1 MKEEDFFYI
10 NNILHYKISDKESL
24 SFDFLK
30 GRLFNRLKRI
40 EHESLIKKAIGKNK
54 VKLKIFDA
62 TAGSLIDSI
71 IFLKLGHR
79 VVACEQSK
87 ILYRLLDDAIL
98 RAKNEYNFFENLS
111 LINSDSAKIVDSHLN
126 SDIFYFDPMFKDIK
140 QNTKRSGTLQKIGNV
155 LSIER
160 LEDTSE
166 QIFNQMLKKKYKK
179 IIVKRPIKSNP
190 LHEKINYQVKGKA
203 IRYDI
208 YIKPN
213 YGAPYLSRTDTPEGT
228 RF

>member
-1 MKEEDFFYI
+1 MKEEYFFYKD
-10 NNILHYKISDKESL
+10 NILHYRISDKESL

-54 VKLKIFDA
+54 AHLKIFDA
-62 TAGSLIDSI
+62 TAGSLIDTI
-71 IFLKLGHR
+71 ILLKLGHE

-126 SDIFYFDPMFKDIK
+126 SDIFYFDPMFEEVK

-155 LSIER
+155 LSFEK
-160 LEDTSE
+160 LEDTSA
-166 QIFNQMLKKKYKK
+166 QIFDHMLKKKYKK
-179 IIVKRPIKSNP
+179 VIVKRPIKSNP
-190 LHEKINYQVKGKA
+190 LYEKINYQVKGKA
-203 IRYDI
+203 IRYDV
-208 YIKPN
+208 YVK
-213 YGAPYLSRTDTPEGT
+213 T
-228 RF
+228 

>member
-1 MKEEDFFYI
+1 MKEEDFFFI
-10 NNILHYKISDKESL
+10 NNILHYRISDKESL

-111 LINSDSAKIVDSHLN
+111 FINSDSAKIVDSHLD

-190 LHEKINYQVKGKA
+190 LHEKINYQVKGKS

-208 YIKPN
+208 YIK
-213 YGAPYLSRTDTPEGT
+213 T
-228 RF
+228 

>member
-1 MKEEDFFYI
+1 MKEEDFFYG
-10 NNILHYKISDKESL
+10 NNILHYRISDKESL

-111 LINSDSAKIVDSHLN
+111 FINSDSAKIVDSHLD
-126 SDIFYFDPMFKDIK
+126 SDVFYFDPMFKDIK
-140 QNTKRSGTLQKIGNV
+140 QNIKRSGTLQKIGNV
-155 LSIER
+155 LSLER
-160 LEDTSE
+160 LEDTSQ
-166 QIFNQMLKKKYKK
+166 QIFNQILKKKYKK

-203 IRYDI
+203 IRYDV
-208 YIKPN
+208 YIK
-213 YGAPYLSRTDTPEGT
+213 T
-228 RF
+228 

>member
-10 NNILHYKISDKESL
+10 NNILHYRISDKESL

-87 ILYRLLDDAIL
+87 ILFRLLDDAIL

-111 LINSDSAKIVDSHLN
+111 FINSDSAKIVDSHLD

-208 YIKPN
+208 YIK
-213 YGAPYLSRTDTPEGT
+213 T
-228 RF
+228 

>member
-1 MKEEDFFYI
+1 MKEEDFFYK

-111 LINSDSAKIVDSHLN
+111 FINSDSAKIVDSHSD

-140 QNTKRSGTLQKIGNV
+140 QNIKRSGTLQKIGNV
-155 LSIER
+155 LSLER
-160 LEDTSE
+160 LEDTSQ

-190 LHEKINYQVKGKA
+190 LYEKINYQVKGKA
-203 IRYDI
+203 IRYDV
-208 YIKPN
+208 YIK
-213 YGAPYLSRTDTPEGT
+213 T
-228 RF
+228 

>member
-1 MKEEDFFYI
+1 MKEEGFFYI
-10 NNILHYKISDKESL
+10 NNILHYRISDKESL

-111 LINSDSAKIVDSHLN
+111 FINSDSAKIVDYHLD

-140 QNTKRSGTLQKIGNV
+140 QNVKRSGTLQKIGNV
-155 LSIER
+155 LSLER
-160 LEDTSE
+160 LEDTSQ
-166 QIFNQMLKKKYKK
+166 QIFNQILKKKYKK

-190 LHEKINYQVKGKA
+190 LYEKINYQVKGKA

-208 YIKPN
+208 YIK
-213 YGAPYLSRTDTPEGT
+213 T
-228 RF
+228 

>member
-1 MKEEDFFYI
+1 MKEEDFFYV
-10 NNILHYKISDKESL
+10 NNILHYRISDKESL

-40 EHESLIKKAIGKNK
+40 EHESLIKKAVGKNK

-111 LINSDSAKIVDSHLN
+111 FINSDSAKIVDSHLN

-208 YIKPN
+208 YIK
-213 YGAPYLSRTDTPEGT
+213 T
-228 RF
+228 

>member
-40 EHESLIKKAIGKNK
+40 EHESLIKKAVGKNK
-54 VKLKIFDA
+54 AQLKIFDA
-62 TAGSLIDSI
+62 TAGSLIDTI
-71 IFLKLGHR
+71 ILLKLGHE

-111 LINSDSAKIVDSHLN
+111 FINSDSAKIIDSHSG

-140 QNTKRSGTLQKIGNV
+140 QNTKRSGTLQKIGNA
-155 LSIER
+155 LSLER

-166 QIFNQMLKKKYKK
+166 QIFNQMLRKKYKK

-190 LHEKINYQVKGKA
+190 LCEKINYQVKGKA

-208 YIKPN
+208 YIK
-213 YGAPYLSRTDTPEGT
+213 T
-228 RF
+228 

>member
-10 NNILHYKISDKESL
+10 NNILHYRISDKESL

-111 LINSDSAKIVDSHLN
+111 FINSDSAKIVDSHLD

-140 QNTKRSGTLQKIGNV
+140 QNTKRSGTLQKIGNA
-155 LSIER
+155 LSLER

-190 LHEKINYQVKGKA
+190 LYEKINYQVKGKA

-208 YIKPN
+208 YIQ
-213 YGAPYLSRTDTPEGT
+213 T
-228 RF
+228 

>member
-1 MKEEDFFYI
+1 MKEEDFFYK

-30 GRLFNRLKRI
+30 GRLFSRLKRI
-40 EHESLIKKAIGKNK
+40 EHESLIKKAIGKNRAL
-54 VKLKIFDA
+54 LKIFDV
-62 TAGSLIDSI
+62 TAGSLIDTI
-71 IFLKLGHR
+71 ILLKLGHE
-79 VVACEQSK
+79 VIACEHSE
-87 ILYRLLDDAIL
+87 ILYKLLDDAIL

-111 LINSDSAKIVDSHLN
+111 FINSDSAKIIDSHSD

-155 LSIER
+155 LSLER

-166 QIFNQMLKKKYKK
+166 QIFNQMLEKKYKK

-190 LHEKINYQVKGKA
+190 LYEKINYQVKGKA
-203 IRYDI
+203 IRYDV
-208 YIKPN
+208 YIK
-213 YGAPYLSRTDTPEGT
+213 T
-228 RF
+228 

>member
-1 MKEEDFFYI
+1 MKEEDFFYK
-10 NNILHYKISDKESL
+10 NNILHYRISDKESL

-111 LINSDSAKIVDSHLN
+111 FINSDSAKIVDSFLD

-155 LSIER
+155 LSLER
-160 LEDTSE
+160 LEDTSQ
-166 QIFNQMLKKKYKK
+166 QIFNQILKKKYKK

-190 LHEKINYQVKGKA
+190 LHEKINYQVKGNA

-208 YIKPN
+208 YIK
-213 YGAPYLSRTDTPEGT
+213 T
-228 RF
+228 

>member
-54 VKLKIFDA
+54 AHLKIFDA
-62 TAGSLIDSI
+62 TAGSLIDTI
-71 IFLKLGHR
+71 IFLKLGHK

-111 LINSDSAKIVDSHLN
+111 FINSDSAKILDSHLD

-155 LSIER
+155 LSLER

-190 LHEKINYQVKGKA
+190 LYEKINYQVKGKA

-208 YIKPN
+208 YIK
-213 YGAPYLSRTDTPEGT
+213 T
-228 RF
+228 

>member
-1 MKEEDFFYI
+1 MKEEDFFSI

-54 VKLKIFDA
+54 AQLKIFDA
-62 TAGSLIDSI
+62 TAGSLIDTI
-71 IFLKLGHR
+71 ILLKLGHE

-87 ILYRLLDDAIL
+87 ILYRLLDNAIL
-98 RAKNEYNFFENLS
+98 RAKSEYNFFENLS
-111 LINSDSAKIVDSHLN
+111 FINSDSAKIIDSHSD

-140 QNTKRSGTLQKIGNV
+140 QNTKRSGTLQKIGNI
-155 LSIER
+155 LSLER

-166 QIFNQMLKKKYKK
+166 QIFNQILRKKYKK

-190 LHEKINYQVKGKA
+190 LYEKINYQVKGKA

-208 YIKPN
+208 YIK
-213 YGAPYLSRTDTPEGT
+213 T
-228 RF
+228 

>member
-54 VKLKIFDA
+54 AHLKIFDA
-62 TAGSLIDSI
+62 TAGSLIDTI
-71 IFLKLGHR
+71 IFLKLGHK

-98 RAKNEYNFFENLS
+98 RAKNEYNFLENLS
-111 LINSDSAKIVDSHLN
+111 FINSDSAKIVDSYLD

-190 LHEKINYQVKGKA
+190 LHEKINYQFKGKA

-208 YIKPN
+208 YIK
-213 YGAPYLSRTDTPEGT
+213 T
-228 RF
+228 